1 MVKNPPATVGN
12 LDPTPGLGRF
22 PWRREWQLTPVF
34 LPKKSHGWRSL
45 VGWSPWHHKVVY
57 GWATNT
63 ILPVCKAAGTTVTL
77 LEPSWLEWELSY
89 VGPEPALK
97 QVHVIELP
105 ESESEVAQSCPTLCD
120 PVDCSL
126 SGSSVHGIFQARVLE
141 WIAISFSRGSSG
153 PRNQTRVSHIAGRR
167 FTVWATR
174 EANLH
179 VNVCSA
185 VTSFNT
191 VMCIKNECVTFPR
204 SIKSCD
210 FAFQCRG
217 CGFNPWSGC

>member
-1 MVKNPPATVGN
+1 MQGCRNNSYPIRT
-12 LDPTPGLGRF
+12 L
-22 PWRREWQLTPVF
+22 
-34 LPKKSHGWRSL
+34 L
-45 VGWSPWHHKVVY
+45 VGMRTFLCGTWTSFEASACHWVTRKWKWSRSVVSDS
-57 GWATNT
+57 
-63 ILPVCKAAGTTVTL
+63 LR
-77 LEPSWLEWELSY
+77 
-89 VGPEPALK
+89 
-97 QVHVIELP
+97 
-105 ESESEVAQSCPTLCD
+105 

-153 PRNQTRVSHIAGRR
+153 PRNQTRVSRISGRR

-174 EANLH
+174 EAKLH

-191 VMCIKNECVTFPR
+191 VMCIKNEWVTFPR